1 MIKVTKGNGQ
11 AEINIR
17 GTTSE
22 LIADL
27 IAIGVTLA
35 DACNGSKEVTD
46 EFKSAF
52 EFGIKEGL
60 EAKGKEIYG
69 NKDKQL
75 AA

>member
-1 MIKVTKGNGQ
+1 MIKVSKSNGQ

-22 LIADL
+22 LVSEL
-27 IAIGVTLA
+27 IAIGLTLA
-35 DACNGSKEVTD
+35 DACNGSEEVANK
-46 EFKSAF
+46 FKSAF
-52 EFGIKEGL
+52 EFGIAEGL
-60 EAKGKEIYG
+60 KEKGKEIYG

>member
-22 LIADL
+22 LISDL
-27 IAIGVTLA
+27 IALGVTLA
-35 DACNGSKEVTD
+35 DACSSKEVTD
-46 EFKSAF
+46 KFKSAF
-52 EFGIKEGL
+52 EFGINEGL
-60 EAKGKEIYG
+60 KAKGKKING